1 MGTLW
6 GCLWKSLGVRCPFGE
21 VGWSPEGR
29 CLHGDMWGVPGGK
42 MSLGGG
48 GLGSRFGEG
57 DIPLGTRGP
66 WGCDV
71 PAGDGVLWVRH
82 LCGLGGGRDG
92 GFGGGQSCS
101 ELGRG
106 YLRVTGVMH
115 AELSPSR

>member
-1 MGTLW
+1 MGRWGGLQKGDVSMGTC
-6 GCLWKSLGVRCPFGE
+6 GGSL
-21 VGWSPEGR
+21 EGR
-29 CLHGDMWGVPGGK
+29 CPLA
-42 MSLGGG
+42 GG